1 MWKRNLKSSIKSITV
16 AIAFFSAFMVMEIMT
31 DILLENYSYPNTNF
45 VYFIIK
51 MSFNLM
57 LIYFSYRFYRK
68 NRVKSIKRKIN
79 LYDILLIFFTYI
91 FLLVIGY
98 YFHIVWSS
106 AIYGTVSVPFKKF
119 IFSTPGPFFTDKWL
133 NMEKYFELVVFAP
146 IFEEILFRGIL
157 NNAFEGRIK
166 SVIRALIVSI
176 IFTIMHIYNIRNV
189 IQFLGYLSLAIGLQL
204 IFERRYSLFDSIL
217 LHSLSN
223 GLLII
228 GIMTIQN
235 I

>member
-1 MWKRNLKSSIKSITV
+1 
-16 AIAFFSAFMVMEIMT
+16 
-31 DILLENYSYPNTNF
+31 
-45 VYFIIK
+45 
-51 MSFNLM
+51 
-57 LIYFSYRFYRK
+57 
-68 NRVKSIKRKIN
+68 
-79 LYDILLIFFTYI
+79 
-91 FLLVIGY
+91 
-98 YFHIVWSS
+98 
-106 AIYGTVSVPFKKF
+106 
-119 IFSTPGPFFTDKWL
+119 
-133 NMEKYFELVVFAP
+133 MEKYFELVVFAP

-166 SVIRALIVSI
+166 SVIRVLIVSI